1 MNNNI
6 AVKKILKLSS
16 IWLNKTK
23 VSASDYAFHT
33 EDKCNGK
40 ILILTRFS
48 EKNIEGYIKTAYDN
62 GIKGLIVDKHVPMKI
77 VPDDLPIHVSKFLI
91 NDLNIFLSN
100 IYNKPLNGKKVMK
113 IVLIS

>member
-6 AVKKILKLSS
+6 AVKKILKLSAT
-16 IWLNKTK
+16 WLDKKK
-23 VSASDYAFHT
+23 VSASDYVFHS
-33 EDKCNGK
+33 EDRCNGK

-62 GIKGLIVDKHVPMKI
+62 GVKGLIVDKHVPMQI

-91 NDLNIFLSN
+91 IPPNLSS
-100 IYNKPLNGKKVMK
+100 L
-113 IVLIS
+113 